1 MLLNEYIFGSG
12 KKKITTPSKTSKI
25 KTLKKSAAPKG
36 KTAAP
41 KGKTA
46 APKGKTA
53 VLKVKPVKVKVKPV
67 SLFGTTYI
75 PSGLKIKPL
84 KRLPKNP
91 LLSNIFRGAQE
102 SKLKDLAL
110 LRGQLSP
117 KVLQDREQCDI
128 ALGNIDCNGK
138 NLCYICLAKLIPHTN
153 IFDTCKATTTEW
165 DLTTLPIFDE
175 NAGYYPQCEHII
187 ACKSVSDDLN
197 PWYMNFM
204 MYKIHQKL
212 LYAHGIVAQPNIPSI
227 MPGYVRP
234 TITTDIKYLDYFLR
248 IIIRMN
254 YEWSHANC
262 NNLKSN
268 LEFAK
273 YNAPNYEINI
283 PLINNVLDLMF
294 EKGTNYYDKIEVNL
308 GNHLKN
314 KSSPYN
320 IHKFNYTAS
329 QADKSLIKGAA
340 FNSIVLRVQFILD
353 QLSFSRT
360 LNPGGK
366 GYSKFN
372 HRLIAY
378 NHIKQ
383 GGSNGKNFIEN
394 INSKI
399 NEINRKQNVTE
410 KIKKFETNIN
420 IEEINIDFNSITI
433 PYDDNEFIKFIENIH
448 KKIFIEML
456 KTEANQN
463 INEFE
468 RKITSVNIF
477 IFTDN
482 ILDYFVRLISE
493 FEIDDYFFQEVII
506 VFNDKINKIEF
517 NIKNLYDF
525 IMLYKKNKLVKNS
538 KIYYEIKKIENT
550 KSYDLLI
557 QLINLILYNPDED
570 AYIKKYADECEN
582 NIKSLNS
589 EQLKSNYLKFL
600 TLNNPYIE
608 KKFKEMLLDI
618 YDRTSQKTIEQHLF
632 IIDFFQKILGNI
644 IKDNIETEFYN
655 ICYIYFKLCINYGH
669 LDKTNLNDRLK
680 KIKVVDKFLKKI
692 SSSSE
697 INQNDFYL
705 LKSVHNYLS
714 HISEEL

>member
-1 MLLNEYIFGSG
+1 MLLNEYIFGG
-12 KKKITTPSKTSKI
+12 VKKKITTPTKTATKI
-25 KTLKKSAAPKG
+25 KKVPVKAKTAPKG
-36 KTAAP
+36 KTP
-41 KGKTA
+41 KGI
-46 APKGKTA
+46 TA
-53 VLKVKPVKVKVKPV
+53 VKVKPVKVKPV

-102 SKLKDLAL
+102 SKLKHLAS

-165 DLTTLPIFDE
+165 DLTTLPIVDE

-212 LYAHGIVAQPNIPSI
+212 LNAHGIVAEPNIPSI
-227 MPGYVRP
+227 MTSYVRP
-234 TITTDIKYLDYFLR
+234 TITTDITYLDYFLR

-283 PLINNVLDLMF
+283 PLIEHVLNMMF
-294 EKGTNYYDKIEVNL
+294 EQGTNYYEKIEVNL
-308 GNHLKN
+308 GNNLKD

-320 IHKFNYTAS
+320 IHKHKYTAS
-329 QADKSLIKGAA
+329 QPDKSLIKGTAYQ
-340 FNSIVLRVQFILD
+340 SIVLRVQFILD

-372 HRLIAY
+372 HRLIYY
-378 NHIKQ
+378 NHILQ
-383 GGSNGKNFIEN
+383 GGSNGKIFIEK

-399 NEINRKQNVTE
+399 NEINGKQNVTK

-420 IEEINIDFNSITI
+420 IEEINIDFNSIKI
-433 PYDDNEFIKFIENIH
+433 PDNDNEFIKFIENIH

-456 KTEANQN
+456 KKEAKKD
-463 INEFE
+463 IKEFE
-468 RKITSVNIF
+468 RIITSLNIF

-482 ILDYFVRLISE
+482 ILDYFVRLISN
-493 FEIDDYFFQEVII
+493 FDIDDYFFQEVII
-506 VFNDKINKIEF
+506 VFNDNIDDIEN
-517 NIKNLYDF
+517 NIKSLYNY

-538 KIYYEIKKIENT
+538 NIYYEIKKIENT

-557 QLINLILYNPDED
+557 QLINLILYNPVED
-570 AYIKKYADECEN
+570 AYIKKYADECKK
-582 NIKSLNS
+582 NIKLLNP

-600 TLNNPYIE
+600 TLNNPDIE

-618 YDRTSQKTIEQHLF
+618 YDRTSQKTIKQHLF

-669 LDKTNLNDRLK
+669 LDKTNLIDRLSKIKEVDKILK
-680 KIKVVDKFLKKI
+680 KINL
-692 SSSSE
+692 SSE
-697 INQNDFYL
+697 INQKDFKL
-705 LKSVHNYLS
+705 LKGVHNYLS
-714 HISEEL
+714 HITEEL

>member
-12 KKKITTPSKTSKI
+12 KKKITTPTITATKI
-25 KTLKKSAAPKG
+25 KKVSVKAKTAPKG
-36 KTAAP
+36 KTVV
-41 KGKTA
+41 
-46 APKGKTA
+46 PKGKTA

-165 DLTTLPIFDE
+165 DFSTLPIVDE

-227 MPGYVRP
+227 MTSYVRP
-234 TITTDIKYLDYFLR
+234 TNTSDIKYLDYFLR

-283 PLINNVLDLMF
+283 PLIQHVLDMMF
-294 EKGTNYYDKIEVNL
+294 EQGTNYYDKIEVNL
-308 GNHLKN
+308 GNHLQD
-314 KSSPYN
+314 KSNPFN
-320 IHKFNYTAS
+320 IHKLKYTAS

-340 FNSIVLRVQFILD
+340 YHSIVLRVQFILD

-383 GGSNGKNFIEN
+383 GGSNGKNFIEK

-399 NEINRKQNVTE
+399 NEINGKQNVTK
-410 KIKKFETNIN
+410 KIKNFETNIN